1 MNQVVKISI
10 LMLALFVSSIAS
22 LRAQVAEPEKGKE
35 LAPTEQWE
43 KIPDN
48 DSQLVMGCIVV
59 RNDFLKNNKAAVDN
73 FLAEYVKD
81 RDRKTKKVEIRY
93 EEWVEY

>member
-43 KIPDN
+43 KMTPEEYIYKW
-48 DSQLVMGCIVV
+48 
-59 RNDFLKNNKAAVDN
+59 RTTAVDN
-73 FLAEYVKD
+73 M
-81 RDRKTKKVEIRY
+81 EIY
-93 EEWVEY
+93 GIPASK